1 MLSRKRKSVVPVSN
15 EHTLIAKGST
25 ITGDIQFGGVLH
37 IQGNVVGHVTVSG
50 DKGQLIID
58 RSGIVEGEIRV
69 PHIVINGQVV
79 GDVHA
84 TEKLELAENA
94 RVEGNVTYETI
105 EMMAGAQVN
114 GKLVRNKKEQQ
125 KVQPQAEK
133 TASKKDEIVA
143 DKLAASQVEKA

>member
-37 IQGNVVGHVTVSG
+37 IQGNVIGHVTVAG
-50 DKGQLIID
+50 EKGQLVID
-58 RSGIVEGEIRV
+58 RSGIVEGEVRV
-69 PHIVINGQVV
+69 PHIIINGQVI

-94 RVEGNVTYETI
+94 KVEGNVTYETI

-114 GKLVRNKKEQQ
+114 GKLIRNKEEQ
-125 KVQPQAEK
+125 KPQPLAEK
-133 TASKKDEIVA
+133 PNLKKNDVVA
-143 DKLAASQVEKA
+143 DKLAAAKAEKA

>member
-1 MLSRKRKSVVPVSN
+1 VLSKRRKNTVVTPN

-37 IQGNVVGHVTVSG
+37 VQGNVVGHVTVAG
-50 DKGQLIID
+50 DKGQLVVD
-58 RSGIVEGEIRV
+58 RSGIIEGEVRV
-69 PHIVINGQVV
+69 PHIVINGQVI
-79 GDVHA
+79 GDVYA

-114 GKLVRNKKEQQ
+114 GKLVRNKEEQ
-125 KVQPQAEK
+125 KSLPAPEKKASAKDEVVADRLTVAKAEK
-133 TASKKDEIVA
+133 A
-143 DKLAASQVEKA
+143 